1 MARSPVSN
9 LSELLRKD
17 PSLTMVGV
25 PRPRSPKLIDKKFI
39 YVGGKSEDWNTVSNA
54 VTALFQRKKLAKSE
68 LSSLTEKVKTAKQE
82 IGGPAICERFK
93 ESLVKGMIILRED
106 VKAKNGE
113 VLLDRLAESW
123 SYFFCTIL
131 PLLQAIFLDIQSREA
146 QSTRAIALL
155 NFRDVVVLKT
165 KLEEAFVM
173 DLAVPPKLV
182 QMLLILQVSSTMLF
196 FYTRTVYCKC
206 LNHHRYYQGLV
217 KGELL

>member
-1 MARSPVSN
+1 MARSSVSN
-9 LSELLRKD
+9 LSDLLRKD
-17 PSLTMVGV
+17 PSMTMAGIQ
-25 PRPRSPKLIDKKFI
+25 RPRSPKQTDKKFT
-39 YVGGKSEDWNTVSNA
+39 YVGGKNEDWNTVSNA
-54 VTALFQRKKLAKSE
+54 VTALFQRKKLAKLE
-68 LSSLTEKVKTAKQE
+68 LSSLTEKVKTVKQE

-113 VLLDRLAESW
+113 VLLDKLADSW

-173 DLAVPPKLV
+173 DLTVPPKLV
-182 QMLLILQVSSTMLF
+182 QMLLILQVRHRMFLYF
-196 FYTRTVYCKC
+196 ILPDYCQSWNFIGC
-206 LNHHRYYQGLV
+206 VMYQLD
-217 KGELL
+217 